1 MPRKPLKTRCQG
13 RLAEGVGFE
22 PTDPTRES
30 TVFETAPIDLSGTPP
45 HGPEYPCSGASVQI
59 PAPGRRSRSFPGSL
73 ANLLPPVPV
82 PII

>member
-1 MPRKPLKTRCQG
+1 
-13 RLAEGVGFE
+13 
-22 PTDPTRES
+22 
-30 TVFETAPIDLSGTPP
+30 
-45 HGPEYPCSGASVQI
+45 VQI